1 MTARPAGPAWL
12 PLLTLLLAG
21 AAGLPAQG
29 AGGRAILS
37 HAPAVPP
44 PLVRR
49 PASRVVVHLET
60 REVRHQLADG
70 VDYTA
75 WTFGGQVPGQFIRVR
90 EGDRV
95 EFHLDNHPDSRMPHN
110 IDLNAVTGPGGGAA
124 VSFTA
129 PGHSTSFEFLAR
141 NPGLFVYH
149 CAAVPVGMHV
159 ANGMYGLMLVEPA
172 GGLTPVRR
180 EYYLMLGEFYTDGAF
195 GEPGT
200 RAFSW
205 EKALAETPDYVVFN
219 GAVGSLTGDR
229 ALVASVGE
237 TVRLFVGNGGPNL
250 TASFHISG
258 ETFDRV
264 YLAGSSQ
271 PLTNVE
277 TVPLPPG
284 SAAIVEFTVDV
295 PGTYPIADHA
305 LFRAFNKGALA
316 TLRVDGPPNPA
327 LYTGRVGDEVYLL
340 EGATAQ
346 VLPARRDSARGPKT
360 VAEQIEAGRRIF
372 SQTCQACHQA
382 DGRGIPGSF
391 PPLAG
396 SDFLNA
402 DLRRAVGIVLNGLQG
417 PVVVNGRTYNAV
429 MPALRLTDDN
439 VADVLTYVY
448 SQWGNSGKVVPPSL
462 VSQIRLCPWCETG
475 GRPPGQ

>member
-1 MTARPAGPAWL
+1 MLACPIGRAWW
-12 PLLTLLLAG
+12 PLMALLLPG
-21 AAGLPAQG
+21 GAGLAAQG
-29 AGGRAILS
+29 GGSRAVLA

-44 PLVRR
+44 ALARR
-49 PASRVVVHLET
+49 PPGRVVVRLET
-60 REVRHQLADG
+60 REVKHQLADG

-129 PGHSTSFEFLAR
+129 PGHSTSFEFQAR

-172 GGLTPVRR
+172 GGLAPARR

-195 GEPGT
+195 GEPGA

-219 GAVGSLTGDR
+219 GAVGSLTGER

-237 TVRLFVGNGGPNL
+237 TVRLYVGNGGPNL

-264 YLAGSSQ
+264 YLGGSSQ

-284 SAAIVEFTVDV
+284 SAAIVE
-295 PGTYPIADHA
+295 
-305 LFRAFNKGALA
+305 R
-316 TLRVDGPPNPA
+316 
-327 LYTGRVGDEVYLL
+327 E
-340 EGATAQ
+340 
-346 VLPARRDSARGPKT
+346 
-360 VAEQIEAGRRIF
+360 
-372 SQTCQACHQA
+372 
-382 DGRGIPGSF
+382 
-391 PPLAG
+391 PLA
-396 SDFLNA
+396 
-402 DLRRAVGIVLNGLQG
+402 
-417 PVVVNGRTYNAV
+417 P
-429 MPALRLTDDN
+429 
-439 VADVLTYVY
+439 
-448 SQWGNSGKVVPPSL
+448 SG
-462 VSQIRLCPWCETG
+462 WT
-475 GRPPGQ
+475 GRPPPRSTPAGPATRSTCSRGPPRRSCRPCGIPRAAPRPWPSRWRPAAGSSPRPVRRATSPTAAVFPAPSRRSPAPTSSTPTCAARWALSSTGCRDPWW

>member
-1 MTARPAGPAWL
+1 MLACPIGRAWW
-12 PLLTLLLAG
+12 PLMALLLPG
-21 AAGLPAQG
+21 GAGLAAQG
-29 AGGRAILS
+29 GGSRAVLA

-44 PLVRR
+44 ALARR
-49 PASRVVVHLET
+49 PPGRVVVRLET
-60 REVRHQLADG
+60 REVKHQLADG

-129 PGHSTSFEFLAR
+129 PGHSTSFEFQAR

-172 GGLTPVRR
+172 GGLAPARR

-219 GAVGSLTGDR
+219 GAVGSLTGER

-237 TVRLFVGNGGPNL
+237 TVRLYVGNGGPNL

-264 YLAGSSQ
+264 YLGGSSQ

-305 LFRAFNKGALA
+305 LFRAFNKGALG
-316 TLRVDGPPNPA
+316 TLRVDGPPAPA
-327 LYTGRVGDEVYLL
+327 LYAGRTGDEVYLL

-346 VLPARRDSARGPKT
+346 VLPAVRDTARGPKT
-360 VAEQIEAGRRIF
+360 VAEQVEAGRRIF
-372 SQTCQACHQA
+372 SQTCQACHQS

-448 SQWGNSGKVVPPSL
+448 SQWGNAGKVVAPAL

-475 GRPPGQ
+475 GRPPGP